1 MFDQETIDFIKEI
14 GSKEYIDGCA
24 YKYLD
29 NNLAI
34 VFGMNSGGL
43 LSLSDGLLSAK
54 IAYNCDDLQCDYDI
68 DWLMPVN
75 SDGDVIDTEFVFY
88 RDQNLNDELEAAIDT
103 LEYNYNL
110 CKKLCIDFT

>member
-1 MFDQETIDFIKEI
+1 MFDQETIDFIKEM

-29 NNLAI
+29 DNLAI
-34 VFGMNSGGL
+34 VFGMNSDDL
-43 LSLSDGLLSAK
+43 LAVK

-68 DWLMPVN
+68 DWLMPID

-88 RDQNLNDELEAAIDT
+88 RDQKLEDELEAAIDT
-103 LEYNYNL
+103 LRYNYL
-110 CKKLCIDFT
+110 LCI

>member
-1 MFDQETIDFIKEI
+1 MFDQETIDFIKEM

-34 VFGMNSGGL
+34 VFGMNSDDL
-43 LSLSDGLLSAK
+43 LAVK
-54 IAYNCDDLQCDYDI
+54 ISYNCDDLQCDYDI

-75 SDGDVIDTEFVFY
+75 SEGDVIDTEFVFY
-88 RDQNLNDELEAAIDT
+88 RDQKLEDELEAAIDT
-103 LEYNYNL
+103 LYFLY
-110 CKKLCIDFT
+110 TA

>member
-1 MFDQETIDFIKEI
+1 MFDQETIDFIKEM

-34 VFGMNSGGL
+34 VFGMNSDDL
-43 LSLSDGLLSAK
+43 LAVK
-54 IAYNCDDLQCDYDI
+54 IAYNCDDLQYDYDI

-75 SDGDVIDTEFVFY
+75 SEGDVIDTEFVFY
-88 RDQNLNDELEAAIDT
+88 RDQKLEDELEAAIET
-103 LEYNYNL
+103 LYFIY
-110 CKKLCIDFT
+110 TA